1 MKALRFLIYSNIW
14 ISLGAALLS
23 ALVFKLNG
31 FPLSLS
37 YLLFVFFS
45 TLFSYNFQRITRI
58 EKIKTHAPNSWIV
71 QHEFIGKV
79 LLIVSLVGALIT
91 LPIFKAPFS
100 LFWLII
106 LALVSGGYSYKNL
119 RDLPYL
125 KIIFIAVSWGIACGI
140 LPLIINKQSSGIEIL
155 LNFAWVALYILAITI
170 PFDIRDIGID
180 EDNKKTIPQWVGI
193 NQSKLI
199 GFLALSLSL
208 IPILLISPWTVSFS
222 FSISYLIASYLI
234 LLSTPSK
241 PNFYFTFWIDG
252 HIVLHFLLVFFLC

>member
-1 MKALRFLIYSNIW
+1 MKTLQFLIYSNSW

-31 FPLSLS
+31 LPLSLD

-58 EKIKTHAPNSWIV
+58 EKIRVHAPDSWIV
-71 QHEFIGKV
+71 QHESIGKG
-79 LLIVSLVGALIT
+79 LLIFSLIGALIT
-91 LPIFKAPFS
+91 LPVFDAPFS

-106 LALVSGGYSYKNL
+106 LAIVSGGYSYKNL

-125 KIIFIAVSWGIACGI
+125 KIILIAISWGIACGI
-140 LPLIINKQSSGIEIL
+140 IPLIIHKQSSSTEIL
-155 LNFAWVALYILAITI
+155 LNFTWVSLYILAITI

-199 GFLALSLSL
+199 GFLALGLSL
-208 IPILLISPWTVSFS
+208 LPIVLISTWFVFFS
-222 FSISYLIASYLI
+222 SLISYLIASYLI
-234 LLSTPSK
+234 QVSTPSNS
-241 PNFYFTFWIDG
+241 NFYFTFWIDG